1 MTKKVRIE
9 ITIQANANGLENLFL
24 VMTCLDD
31 ELVDEIPHG
40 GRLGCGEHD
49 AASSPHNNLE
59 AGALDGGHLRDVLEA
74 VELDHL
80 QCSPH
85 GHLSSNCYRGWSL
98 CLFTDTRPGLDC
110 NYQYHFIARQV

>member
-1 MTKKVRIE
+1 
-9 ITIQANANGLENLFL
+9 
-24 VMTCLDD
+24 MTCLDD

-49 AASSPHNNLE
+49 PASSPHNNLQ

-74 VELDHL
+74 VELHHL

-85 GHLSSNCYRGWSL
+85 GHLSSNCYRGTESV
-98 CLFTDTRPGLDC
+98 FVHRYQAGAGL
-110 NYQYHFIARQV
+110 QLSVPFHSQASVTP